1 MTTWVRYSTATGQI
15 YEAAFYEV
23 RAATAGESAVQ
34 VDVSDLPDS
43 RAQVVDL
50 RTRKLR
56 AATEAERAA
65 LFPPAPDAEG
75 FLQDL
80 QMICT
85 RERLRAWVDS
95 VMVMSW
101 MRKSYANLKLD
112 LDAAKTAN
120 KVTQV
125 EYVAIITA
133 AKTRK
138 LPGW

>member
-15 YEAAFYEV
+15 HEAAFYEV
-23 RAATAGESAVQ
+23 RAAASGEAVVQ
-34 VDVSDLPDS
+34 VEARTLPNA
-43 RAQVVDL
+43 RTQVVDL
-50 RTRKLR
+50 TTRQFR
-56 AATEAERAA
+56 NATTAEQAS
-65 LFPPAPDAEG
+65 LFPPTPDAEG

-80 QMICT
+80 QTICT
-85 RERLRAWVDS
+85 RERLRTWVDS

-112 LDAAKTAN
+112 LDAAKLAN
-120 KVTQV
+120 KVTQA
-125 EYVAIITA
+125 EYDAIVTA